1 MKTDNGRKDTSM
13 AKTEEKDL
21 DLEELV
27 ASVTQSTDEE
37 QTAEQEEVSDLKE
50 EAESEGQR
58 IDILNLPPRRTVHD
72 GARTGFRLRW
82 NGILVR
88 FIILTVIVLAGI
100 SYIMLYTDVPS
111 LFPDLF

>member
-1 MKTDNGRKDTSM
+1 M

-27 ASVTQSTDEE
+27 ASVTQSSEE
-37 QTAEQEEVSDLKE
+37 AQKAEPEEAPAIKE

-58 IDILNLPPRRTVHD
+58 IDVLNLPPRRTIHD

-82 NGILVR
+82 NGVLVR

-111 LFPDLF
+111 LLPDLF